1 MLPQALQARLASLPQ
16 LDLAALNALHASGEQ
31 VTSIRRNLFKLPDA
45 YSFPFDTPVPWCAH
59 AAYLHERP
67 FFTFDP
73 LLHAGAYYVQD
84 ASSMCIWTALTQVV
98 KETKGLKV
106 LDLCAAPGGKTT
118 LLADYFH
125 DGVLVANEVIRSRAA
140 ILVENITKW
149 GAEHVIVTNN
159 DPADFTSLHNYFDV
173 MLVDAPCSGS
183 GLFRKDPD
191 AVNEWRPEHVQLC
204 SQRQQRILADA
215 LPALKPGGTLL
226 YATCSYSPEE
236 DEDIMD
242 WLMAQGD
249 MVSVPLDLPAT
260 WNIVTTQTETG
271 ATGYRFYPHLLKGEG
286 FFLSVFQKADASYHA
301 THRPQQVQQAS
312 KQEQQLWKQAIPE
325 LEAHHLIRSGEICK
339 AVSDPVLDTLS
350 QLGKLYIRKAGIA
363 VGQLKGKDLIPDHE
377 LALWNRA
384 IHSFPAVE
392 LDEAIALEYLR
403 RKDISLQ
410 GTKGWNLM
418 RYRGLSLGWAKLLP
432 NRVNNYYPQGY
443 RILKD

>member
-1 MLPQALQARLASLPQ
+1 LLPQALQDRLAGLPQ

-31 VTSIRRNLFKLPDA
+31 VTSIRRNLFKQPQA
-45 YSFPFDTPVPWCAH
+45 YSFSFDKPVPWCAH
-59 AAYLHERP
+59 AAYLQERP

-125 DGVLVANEVIRSRAA
+125 DGIVVANEVIRSRAA

-149 GAEHVIVTNN
+149 GAGHVIVTNN
-159 DPADFTSLHNYFDV
+159 DPADFTTLHNYFDV

-191 AVNEWRPEHVQLC
+191 AVNEWSPEHVQLC

-215 LPALKPGGTLL
+215 LPALKPGGILV

-236 DEDIMD
+236 DETIMD
-242 WLMAQGD
+242 WLMAQSN
-249 MVSVPLDLPAT
+249 VESVVLDLPGE
-260 WNIVTTQTETG
+260 WNIVPTQSASG

-286 FFLSVFQKADASYHA
+286 FFLAVFRKAAAAHHA

-312 KQEQQLWKQAIPE
+312 KQEQQLLKQLIPE
-325 LEAHHLIRSGEICK
+325 LDNQHIIRSGEIFK
-339 AVSDPVLDTLS
+339 AVTQEVLDTLGEI
-350 QLGKLYIRKAGIA
+350 GKLYIRKAGIA
-363 VGQLKGKDLIPDHE
+363 VGQFKGKDLIPDHE
-377 LALWNRA
+377 LALWNRP
-384 IHSFPAVE
+384 IHSFAAVE
-392 LDEAIALEYLR
+392 LDETTALQYLR
-403 RKDISLQ
+403 RKDISLE
-410 GTKGWNLM
+410 GSRGWNLIC
-418 RYRGLSLGWAKLLP
+418 YKGLALGWAKVLP

>member
-1 MLPQALQARLASLPQ
+1 MLPQALQDRLASLPQ

-31 VTSIRRNLFKLPDA
+31 VTSIRKNLFKQPAA
-45 YSFPFDTPVPWCAH
+45 YSFSFDASVPWCAH
-59 AAYLHERP
+59 AAYLNERP

-149 GAEHVIVTNN
+149 GAGHVIVTNN
-159 DPADFTSLHNYFDV
+159 DPADFTTLHNYFDV

-191 AVNEWRPEHVQLC
+191 AVNEWSPEHVQLC

-215 LPALKPGGTLL
+215 LPALKPGGILL

-236 DEDIMD
+236 DETIMD

-249 MVSVPLDLPAT
+249 MLSLPLDLPAS
-260 WNIVTTQTETG
+260 WNIVTTQTTTG
-271 ATGYRFYPHLLKGEG
+271 ATGYRFYPHLLQGEG
-286 FFLSVFQKADASYHA
+286 FFLSVFQKADAPHHA
-301 THRPQQVQQAS
+301 THRYQQVQQAS
-312 KQEQQLWKQAIPE
+312 KQEQQFLKQAIPE
-325 LEAHHLIRSGEICK
+325 LANQHIIRSGEIFK
-339 AVSDPVLDTLS
+339 AVNDEVLDTLG
-350 QLGKLYIRKAGIA
+350 QIGKLYIRKAGIA

-377 LALWNRA
+377 LALWNQS
-384 IHSFPAVE
+384 INSFASVE
-392 LDEAIALEYLR
+392 LDEATALQYLR
-403 RKDISLQ
+403 RKDIQLQ
-410 GTKGWNLM
+410 ASKGWNLM
-418 RYRGLSLGWAKLLP
+418 RYQGLALGWAKCLP

>member
-1 MLPQALQARLASLPQ
+1 MLPQALQDRLASLPQ

-31 VTSIRRNLFKLPDA
+31 VTSIRRNLFKQPEA
-45 YSFPFDTPVPWCAH
+45 YSFSFDAPVPWCAH
-59 AAYLHERP
+59 AAYLPERP

-149 GAEHVIVTNN
+149 GAGHVIVTNN
-159 DPADFTSLHNYFDV
+159 DPADFTSLENYFDV

-191 AVNEWRPEHVQLC
+191 AVNEWSPEHVQLC

-215 LPALKPGGTLL
+215 LPALKPGGILL

-236 DEDIMD
+236 DETIMD

-249 MVSVPLDLPAT
+249 MLSVSLDLPAL
-260 WNIVTTQTETG
+260 WNIVTTQTDTG

-286 FFLSVFQKADASYHA
+286 FFLAVFQKADTPHHA
-301 THRPQQVQQAS
+301 THRHQQVQQAS
-312 KQEQQLWKQAIPE
+312 KQEQQLFKQAIPE
-325 LEAHHLIRSGEICK
+325 LETLHIIRSGEIFK
-339 AVSDPVLDTLS
+339 VVNDEVLDTLG
-350 QLGKLYIRKAGIA
+350 QIGKLYVRKAGIA

-377 LALWNRA
+377 LALWNQP
-384 IHSFPAVE
+384 INSFASVE
-392 LDEAIALEYLR
+392 LDESTALQYLR

-418 RYRGLSLGWAKLLP
+418 RYSGLSLGWAKLLP

>member
-1 MLPQALQARLASLPQ
+1 MLPQALQDRLASLPQ

-31 VTSIRRNLFKLPDA
+31 VTSIRRNLFKQPEA
-45 YSFPFDTPVPWCAH
+45 YSFSFDAPVPWCAH
-59 AAYLHERP
+59 AAYLPERP

-149 GAEHVIVTNN
+149 GAGHVIVTNN
-159 DPADFTSLHNYFDV
+159 DPADFTSLENYFDV

-191 AVNEWRPEHVQLC
+191 AVNEWSPEHVQLC

-215 LPALKPGGTLL
+215 LPALKPGGILL

-236 DEDIMD
+236 DENIMD

-249 MVSVPLDLPAT
+249 MVSVPLDLPAS
-260 WNIVTTQTETG
+260 WNIVTTQTDTG

-286 FFLSVFQKADASYHA
+286 FFLSVFQKADAPHHA
-301 THRPQQVQQAS
+301 THRHQQLQQAS
-312 KQEQQLWKQAIPE
+312 KQEQQLLKEAIPE
-325 LEAHHLIRSGEICK
+325 LETMHIIRSGEIFK
-339 AVSDPVLDTLS
+339 AVNDEVLDTLG
-350 QLGKLYIRKAGIA
+350 QIGKLYIRKAGIA

-377 LALWNRA
+377 LALWNQP
-384 IHSFPAVE
+384 INSFASVE
-392 LDEAIALEYLR
+392 LDESTALQYLR
-403 RKDISLQ
+403 RKDINLQ

>member
-1 MLPQALQARLASLPQ
+1 MLPQTLQDRLASLPQ

-31 VTSIRRNLFKLPDA
+31 VTSIRRNLFKQPEA
-45 YSFPFDTPVPWCAH
+45 YSFSFDAPVPWCAH
-59 AAYLHERP
+59 AAYLPERP

-149 GAEHVIVTNN
+149 GAGHVIVTNN
-159 DPADFTSLHNYFDV
+159 DPADFTSLENYFDV

-191 AVNEWRPEHVQLC
+191 AVNEWSPEHVQLC

-215 LPALKPGGTLL
+215 LPALKPGGILL

-236 DEDIMD
+236 NENIMD
-242 WLMAQGD
+242 WLMAQDD
-249 MVSVPLDLPAT
+249 MLSVPLDLPAS
-260 WNIVTTQTETG
+260 WNIVTTQTDTG

-286 FFLSVFQKADASYHA
+286 FFLSVFQKADAPHHA
-301 THRPQQVQQAS
+301 THRHQQVQQAS
-312 KQEQQLWKQAIPE
+312 KQEQQLLKEAIPE
-325 LEAHHLIRSGEICK
+325 LDTLHIIRSGEIFK
-339 AVSDPVLDTLS
+339 AVNDEVLDTLG
-350 QLGKLYIRKAGIA
+350 QIGKLYVRKAGIA

-377 LALWNRA
+377 LALWNQP
-384 IHSFPAVE
+384 INSFASIE
-392 LDEAIALEYLR
+392 LDESTALQYLR
-403 RKDISLQ
+403 RKDINLQ

>member
-1 MLPQALQARLASLPQ
+1 MLPQALQDSLASLPQ
-16 LDLAALNALHASGEQ
+16 LDLAALNALHASSEQ
-31 VTSIRRNLFKLPDA
+31 VTSIRRNLFKQPAA
-45 YSFPFDTPVPWCAH
+45 YSFSFDAQVPWCAH
-59 AAYLHERP
+59 AAYLPERP

-149 GAEHVIVTNN
+149 GAGHVIVTNN
-159 DPADFTSLHNYFDV
+159 DPADFTSLENYFDV

-191 AVNEWRPEHVQLC
+191 AVNEWSPEHVQLC

-215 LPALKPGGTLL
+215 LPALKPGGILL

-236 DEDIMD
+236 DENIMD

-249 MVSVPLDLPAT
+249 MVSVPLDLPAS
-260 WNIVTTQTETG
+260 WNIVTTQTDTG

-286 FFLSVFQKADASYHA
+286 FFLAVFQKADAPHHA
-301 THRPQQVQQAS
+301 THRHQQVQQAS
-312 KQEQQLWKQAIPE
+312 KQEQQLLKQAIPE
-325 LEAHHLIRSGEICK
+325 LANQHIIRSGEIFK
-339 AVSDPVLDTLS
+339 AVNDEVLDTLG
-350 QLGKLYIRKAGIA
+350 QIGKLYVRKAGIA

-377 LALWNRA
+377 LALWNQP
-384 IHSFPAVE
+384 INSFASVE
-392 LDEAIALEYLR
+392 LDESTALQYLR
-403 RKDISLQ
+403 RKDINLQ

>member
-1 MLPQALQARLASLPQ
+1 MLPQALQDRLARLPQ

-31 VTSIRRNLFKLPDA
+31 VTSMRKNLFKQPTA
-45 YSFPFDTPVPWCAH
+45 YSFSFDAPVPWCTH
-59 AAYLHERP
+59 AAYLNARP

-98 KETKGLKV
+98 KATKGLKV

-149 GAEHVIVTNN
+149 GAGHVIVTNN
-159 DPADFTSLHNYFDV
+159 DPADFTTLHNYFDV

-191 AVNEWRPEHVQLC
+191 AVNEWSPEHVQLC

-215 LPALKPGGTLL
+215 LPALKPGGILL

-236 DEDIMD
+236 DETIMD

-249 MVSVPLDLPAT
+249 MLSLPLELPT
-260 WNIVTTQTETG
+260 SWNIVTTETATG

-286 FFLSVFQKADASYHA
+286 FFLSVFQKADVPHHA
-301 THRPQQVQQAS
+301 THRHQQVQQAS
-312 KQEQQLWKQAIPE
+312 KQEQQFLKQVIPE
-325 LEAHHLIRSGEICK
+325 LANQHIIRSGEIFK
-339 AVSDPVLDTLS
+339 AVNDEVLDTLG
-350 QLGKLYIRKAGIA
+350 QMGKLYIRKAGIA

-377 LALWNRA
+377 LALWNQP
-384 IHSFPAVE
+384 INSFASVE
-392 LDEAIALEYLR
+392 LDESTALQYLR
-403 RKDISLQ
+403 RKDINLQ